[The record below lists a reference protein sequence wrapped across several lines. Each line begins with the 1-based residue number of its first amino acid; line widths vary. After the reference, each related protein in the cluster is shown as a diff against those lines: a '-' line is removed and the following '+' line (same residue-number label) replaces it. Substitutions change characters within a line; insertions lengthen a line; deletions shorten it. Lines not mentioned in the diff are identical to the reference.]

1 MLHMPY
7 KILTLQPPL
16 YYQAR
21 AIVGGA
27 FSRELYEI
35 AAKSPSHK
43 YLHIQ
48 Y

>member
-1 MLHMPY
+1 MPY

-27 FSRELYEI
+27 FSRDFI
-35 AAKSPSHK
+35 QVAAKSPSHK
-43 YLHIQ
+43 YPHIQ